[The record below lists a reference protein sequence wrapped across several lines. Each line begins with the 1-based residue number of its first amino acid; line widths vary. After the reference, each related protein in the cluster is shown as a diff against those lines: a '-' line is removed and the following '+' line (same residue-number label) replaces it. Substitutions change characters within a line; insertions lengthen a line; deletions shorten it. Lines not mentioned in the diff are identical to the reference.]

1 MKKKRSHILLK
12 SMILTLVGL
21 CCAFL
26 FDARSQ
32 ADWDGS
38 SDPYEGYESKTMSIG
53 TLKIMKNEDWSQL
66 QDGCVYTVDKL
77 FIGQDVTTFGFDTV
91 TDGVPNE
98 VAHQIDDIIDE
109 GRFGDSNHIYNFLW
123 SLLPEKIVVSEGNPI
138 FRVRDGLLINE
149 ATNEVVLSEMSVKDV
164 VIPEGVQSIS
174 WKAFYDR
181 PLHSVQFPESMQKI
195 GPFAF
200 AKCKSLVRV
209 ILPDSITQIG
219 ICAFSDCVWLQQ
231 IKLPEG
237 LQQIEAFTFSNC
249 KEQFV
254 EIPESV
260 QAIGPCAFIGGK
272 ELRQVILHPGLS
284 KIDVYAFS
292 DCPELY
298 IINFPEGIVS
308 IGEGVFSGCLSLRRV
323 IFPDSLQE
331 IGEYMFYKCNLSVL
345 RFPPKLN
352 FLKYV
357 YGEGYISNHRTKRYM
372 SFLYDSVDTVIC
384 SGSDYDFGYRAID
397 FAKAVYFLGEAPKNV
412 GQILNQDSVE
422 KIYCSDEFEFE
433 WTRSTVASWVRQR
446 LTILPADQMND
457 FVETT
462 INNTPTPTNT
472 PKPPYEGMNI
482 VNTPRPTATPQPSA
496 SPASTTASEKQTP
509 DPVIILLIVFIVL
522 VIATVVLLILKP
534 WAKKKRPSK
543 KRRTAP
549 QLPEGTPTP
558 NEMSETQNADKLE

>member
-1 MKKKRSHILLK
+1 MKKKRTHILLK

-26 FDARSQ
+26 FGARSQ

-38 SDPYEGYESKTMSIG
+38 FDPYEGYESKTMSIG

-66 QDGCVYTVDKL
+66 QDGYVYTVDKL

-98 VAHQIDDIIDE
+98 VADQIDDIIDE

-138 FRVRDGLLINE
+138 FRVKDGLLINE
-149 ATNEVVLSEMSVKDV
+149 ATNEVVLSDMEVKDV

-174 WKAFYDR
+174 WKAFYYR

-249 KEQFV
+249 KEQFIEV
-254 EIPESV
+254 PESV
-260 QAIGPCAFIGGK
+260 QAIGPCAFIGGEK
-272 ELRQVILHPGLS
+272 LKQVILHPGLS
-284 KIDVYAFS
+284 KIDVYAFK
-292 DCPELY
+292 DCSELFN
-298 IINFPEGIVS
+298 INFPEGIVS
-308 IGEGVFSGCLSLRRV
+308 IGEGAFSKCVSLRRV

-331 IGEYMFYKCNLSVL
+331 IGEHIFYKCILSVL
-345 RFPPKLN
+345 RLPPKLN

-357 YGEGYISNHRTKRYM
+357 YGEGYISYLNTKKFM
-372 SFLYDSVDTVIC
+372 SFLYDSVGTVIC
-384 SGSDYDFGYRAID
+384 SGSDYDLGYRAID
-397 FAKAVYFLGEAPKNV
+397 NANSVYFLGEAPQNV
-412 GQILNQDSVE
+412 DRILDRDTVRD
-422 KIYCSDEFEFE
+422 IYCSDEFEFE
-433 WTRSTVASWVRQR
+433 WTRSSVASWVRQR
-446 LTILPADQMND
+446 LTILPADQINAWA
-457 FVETT
+457 ETT
-462 INNTPTPTNT
+462 INTTPVPTFT
-472 PKPPYEGMNI
+472 PKPTYEGMSI
-482 VNTPRPTATPQPSA
+482 VNTPKPTATPQ
-496 SPASTTASEKQTP
+496 TTATPTSTAEPEKQAG
-509 DPVIILLIVFIVL
+509 DPILFVFAGVL
-522 VIATVVLLILKP
+522 AVVVAGIVVLAVKSRKP
-534 WAKKKRPSK
+534 KKKPRK
-543 KRRTAP
+543 KSA
-549 QLPEGTPTP
+549 
-558 NEMSETQNADKLE
+558 